1 MGRIS
6 LSLRLVLIV
15 VGGMFL
21 LQIVAIA
28 VQVGRDDGFTLG
40 GVRPAF
46 AREVVSLARLFD
58 RLAPRREALAL
69 ELLNEGRFN
78 LTLADTAPEPETG
91 GPLLAL
97 TAAAIERRIAEEGL
111 PRNRIEVSNVS
122 NAAATDAAR
131 GPLASLFGRHLRI
144 TISLK
149 DGRYLIID
157 PSSEVDGFVYGN
169 LLAIAAGIAGLV
181 ILIIAVVL
189 VLRETRPLSAL
200 AGNVDA
206 FARTATPR
214 DLPEK
219 GAPELRTL
227 IRATNQM
234 QHQIAALLRNRA
246 LILAGMSHDLRT
258 QVTKLRL
265 RLELLDASPGRD
277 RAIDDIEAMQA
288 LVEET
293 LEFAAAASG
302 PDGGRADVPAILDR
316 MLADRAPAGNFSWSG
331 HAPVAVTMGETAL
344 RRVVENLVQNAI
356 AYGGR
361 ADVSLAVAG
370 GKAEIAIADR
380 GPGIPPGERQAV
392 FEPFYRLETSR
403 SRSHGGTGLGL
414 AIVQQIVDRHG
425 GSVAISDRDG
435 GGAVLTVT
443 LPLAA

>member
-6 LSLRLVLIV
+6 LPLRLVLIV
-15 VGGMFL
+15 VGAMFL

-28 VQVGRDDGFTLG
+28 VQIGRDDGFTLG

-58 RLAPRREALAL
+58 RLPPRREALAL

-78 LTLADTAPEPETG
+78 LTLSDTAPAPETG

-97 TAAAIERRIAEEGL
+97 TANAIERRIAEEGL
-111 PRNRIEVSNVS
+111 PRNRIEVSNVT
-122 NAAATDAAR
+122 NADDTNAPR
-131 GPLASLFGRHLRI
+131 GPLVSLFGRHLRI
-144 TISLK
+144 TIALK
-149 DGRYLIID
+149 DGRFLIID

-169 LLAIAAGIAGLV
+169 LLAIAAGVVGFV
-181 ILIIAVVL
+181 ILLVAVFL
-189 VLRETRPLSAL
+189 VLRETRPLTAL

-219 GAPELRTL
+219 GAPELRSL

-265 RLELLDASPGRD
+265 RLELLDASPARD
-277 RAIDDIEAMQA
+277 RAVGDIETMQA
-288 LVEET
+288 MIEET

-302 PDGGRADVPAILDR
+302 PDGGRADVSAILDR
-316 MLADRAPAGNFSWSG
+316 MLADRSAAGNFSWAG
-331 HAPVAVTMGETAL
+331 HAPVIVGIGETAL
-344 RRVVENLVQNAI
+344 RRIIENLVQNAI
-356 AYGGR
+356 AYGTR
-361 ADVSLAVAG
+361 ADVSLTVDAAMARIAV
-370 GKAEIAIADR
+370 ADR

-403 SRSHGGTGLGL
+403 SRAHGGTGLGL
-414 AIVQQIVDRHG
+414 AIVRQIVDRHG
-425 GSVAISDRDG
+425 GSVTIGDRDG
-435 GGAVLTVT
+435 GGAVLTVM

>member
-15 VGGMFL
+15 VGAMFL

-28 VQVGRDDGFTLG
+28 VQVSRDDGFTLG

-69 ELLNEGRFN
+69 ELLNQGRFN

-97 TAAAIERRIAEEGL
+97 TAAGIENRIAEEGL
-111 PRNRIEVSNVS
+111 PRNRIEVSNVA
-122 NAAATDAAR
+122 NAASADGPR
-131 GPLASLFGRHLRI
+131 GPLVSLFGRHLRI

-149 DGRYLIID
+149 DGRFLIID

-169 LLAIAAGIAGLV
+169 LLAIAAGLLGLV
-181 ILIIAVVL
+181 ILVIAVVL
-189 VLRETRPLSAL
+189 VLRETRPLTAL
-200 AGNVDA
+200 AGNVEA
-206 FARTATPR
+206 FARTANPR

-219 GAPELRTL
+219 GAPELRSL

-246 LILAGMSHDLRT
+246 LILGGMSHDLRT

-265 RLELLDASPGRD
+265 RLELLDPSPGRD
-277 RAIDDIEAMQA
+277 RAIDDIQAMQA

-302 PDGGRADVPAILDR
+302 PDGGRADVSAILDR
-316 MLADRAPAGNFSWSG
+316 MLADRAAAGNFSWPG

-344 RRVVENLVQNAI
+344 RRVIENLVQNAI
-356 AYGGR
+356 AYGSR
-361 ADVSLAVAG
+361 ADVSLRVAG
-370 GKAEIAIADR
+370 GKAEIAVADR
-380 GPGIPPGERQAV
+380 GPGIPPAERQAV

-425 GSVAISDRDG
+425 GSVGISDREG

>member
-1 MGRIS
+1 MRRIS
-6 LSLRLVLIV
+6 LPLRLVLIV
-15 VGGMFL
+15 VGAMFL

-28 VQVGRDDGFTLG
+28 VQISRDDGFTLG
-40 GVRPAF
+40 GVRRAF
-46 AREVVSLARLFD
+46 AREVVSLTRLFD

-69 ELLNEGRFN
+69 ELLNQGRFN
-78 LTLADTAPEPETG
+78 LTVADTAPVPETG
-91 GPLLAL
+91 GPVLAL
-97 TAAAIERRIAEEGL
+97 AAAAIERRIAEEGL
-111 PRNRIEVSNVS
+111 AANRIEVSNVA
-122 NAAATDAAR
+122 NADNADTPR

-144 TISLK
+144 TIALK
-149 DGRYLIID
+149 DGRFLIID

-169 LLAIAAGIAGLV
+169 LLAIAAAVAGFV
-181 ILIIAVVL
+181 ILLLAVFL
-189 VLRETRPLSAL
+189 VLRETRPLTVL

-265 RLELLDASPGRD
+265 RLELLDASPTRD
-277 RAIDDIEAMQA
+277 RAVADIEAMQA
-288 LVEET
+288 LIEET

-302 PDGGRADVPAILDR
+302 PDGGRADVAAVLDR
-316 MLADRAPAGNFSWSG
+316 MQADRAPAGNFSWVG
-331 HAPVAVTMGETAL
+331 HAPVTLAIGETAL
-344 RRVVENLVQNAI
+344 RRVIENLVQNAI
-356 AYGGR
+356 AYGSR
-361 ADVSLAVAG
+361 ADVSLRLDG
-370 GKAEIAIADR
+370 GNAQIVIADR

-403 SRSHGGTGLGL
+403 SRAHGGTGLGL

-425 GSVAISDRDG
+425 GSVTIGDRAG
-435 GGAVLTVT
+435 GGAEFIVT
-443 LPLAA
+443 LPVAT

>member
-15 VGGMFL
+15 VGAMFL

-46 AREVVSLARLFD
+46 AREVVGLARLFD
-58 RLAPRREALAL
+58 RLQPRREALAL

-78 LTLADTAPEPETG
+78 LTLADTAPAPETG

-97 TAAAIERRIAEEGL
+97 TSNAIERRIAEEGL
-111 PRNRIEVSNVS
+111 PRNRIEVSNVE
-122 NAAATDAAR
+122 NASATDAPR

-144 TISLK
+144 TIALK

-157 PSSEVDGFVYGN
+157 PSSEVDGYVYGSF
-169 LLAIAAGIAGLV
+169 LAIAAGVAGLV
-181 ILIIAVVL
+181 ILVIAVFL
-189 VLRETRPLSAL
+189 VLRETRPLKAL
-200 AGNVDA
+200 AGNVET

-214 DLPEK
+214 DIPEK
-219 GAPELRTL
+219 GAPELRSL

-265 RLELLDASPGRD
+265 RLELLDVSPARD
-277 RAIDDIEAMQA
+277 RAVADIEAMQA
-288 LVEET
+288 LIEET

-302 PDGGRADVPAILDR
+302 PDGGRADVAAILDR
-316 MLADRAPAGNFSWSG
+316 MLADRGPAGNFSWPG
-331 HAPVAVTMGETAL
+331 HAPVTVAIGETAL
-344 RRVVENLVQNAI
+344 RRIIENLVQNAI
-356 AYGGR
+356 AYGTR
-361 ADVSLAVAG
+361 ADLSLTVTG

-392 FEPFYRLETSR
+392 FEPFYRIESSR
-403 SRSHGGTGLGL
+403 SRAHGGTGLGL

-425 GSVAISDRDG
+425 GSVTIADRDG
-435 GGAVLTVT
+435 GGAVFTVT
-443 LPLAA
+443 LPLAT